1 MNQLTKVLLAIII
14 LTLCIIGAGIYTNY
28 ILTNDSTELEKHITK
43 IQDNIKNGNW
53 EEAMNELIRFK
64 EYWSKKQDIWAI
76 LQNHFE
82 IDSINTSL
90 ARLTD
95 YIATKSLPLA
105 LSESSVLMEYIQHI
119 PKNIAITLG
128 NIF

>member
-1 MNQLTKVLLAIII
+1 MNQLTKVLIAIII

-43 IQDNIKNGNW
+43 IQDNIKNENW
-53 EEAMNELIRFK
+53 EDAMNELIKFK

-82 IDSINTSL
+82 IDNINTSL

>member
-28 ILTNDSTELEKHITK
+28 TLANDSTELEKHITI
-43 IQDNIKNGNW
+43 IQDNIKNENW
-53 EEAMNELIRFK
+53 EDAMNELIKFK

-82 IDSINTSL
+82 IDNINTSL